1 MGINSKA
8 IERIDKQIR
17 MLKEDYTFNDIDDSF
32 EEETEE
38 FEDTEVTEIEDTM
51 KLNHIDDIEDY
62 YDTTADYD
70 TTQENVV
77 VDQTI
82 KNIPVNSNNIDDKVI
97 ENTDN
102 SEEGVNIFLV
112 YYIGIIII
120 AIFAIIV
127 MYFLFT

>member
-32 EEETEE
+32 EEKTEE

-112 YYIGIIII
+112 YY
-120 AIFAIIV
+120 
-127 MYFLFT
+127 M

>member
-38 FEDTEVTEIEDTM
+38 FENTEVTEIEDTM
-51 KLNHIDDIEDY
+51 KLNHIDDIEDD